1 MHCPPISYFK
11 LYRNVTKLLII
22 DYYCELGWSQDQ
34 CYWTGVNRKYFC
46 LISKVSRNN
55 EIFTFTSIHAW
66 TCCWKKIWG
75 YESNRGIHRILLKI
89 YTILYLGISVW
100 PLFHRNVASTELINK
115 LWKRQWVW
123 EIFES
128 ETHYICKIQI
138 NRKKSEMIT
147 KHEYCSCLTICLNQW
162 NLSQVKAETC
172 LFFQW
177 IYEAVSQNL
186 SWKSFSYS
194 VQTSGSVRQILYAY
208 VQSQ

>member
-1 MHCPPISYFK
+1 MAM
-11 LYRNVTKLLII
+11 
-22 DYYCELGWSQDQ
+22 YY
-34 CYWTGVNRKYFC
+34 
-46 LISKVSRNN
+46 
-55 EIFTFTSIHAW
+55 
-66 TCCWKKIWG
+66 
-75 YESNRGIHRILLKI
+75 
-89 YTILYLGISVW
+89 

-177 IYEAVSQNL
+177 IYEAMSRNL

-194 VQTSGSVRQILYAY
+194 VQASGSVRQILYAY
-208 VQSQ
+208 VPCRHSAVKMWIIPSFWKSFSFGLKKKLKFVVCNMYFHGLRTSEMESQ

>member
-1 MHCPPISYFK
+1 MF
-11 LYRNVTKLLII
+11 LITI
-22 DYYCELGWSQDQ
+22 IENICTIRESQMCIMFDLER
-34 CYWTGVNRKYFC
+34 V
-46 LISKVSRNN
+46 
-55 EIFTFTSIHAW
+55 
-66 TCCWKKIWG
+66 
-75 YESNRGIHRILLKI
+75 
-89 YTILYLGISVW
+89 YTIYLKAIPFWSLW
-100 PLFHRNVASTELINK
+100 TLFHRNVASTELINK
-115 LWKRQWVW
+115 LWNRQRVW

-177 IYEAVSQNL
+177 IYEAVSRNL

-194 VQTSGSVRQILYAY
+194 VRCKLVALSDKFCMLTCCKEEEK
-208 VQSQ
+208 